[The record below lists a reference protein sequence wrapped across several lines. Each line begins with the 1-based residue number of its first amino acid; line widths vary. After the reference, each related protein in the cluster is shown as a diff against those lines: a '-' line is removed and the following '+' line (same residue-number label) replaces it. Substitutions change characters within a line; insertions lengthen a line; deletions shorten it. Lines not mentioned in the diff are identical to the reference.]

1 MDDISEKLAD
11 LLNNPESLKSMREL
25 AENIL
30 GDKSDEKKQTD
41 DVNDSIFGND
51 FDPAQIGKIMSI
63 MSKLKSG
70 SDDKRSRLLL
80 ALKPHLS
87 EPRREKVDT
96 AIKLLKIID
105 LLPILRES
113 GMFEF

>member
-11 LLNNPESLKSMREL
+11 ILNNPESLNLIREM
-25 AENIL
+25 AENML
-30 GDKSDEKKQTD
+30 GDDKSEDAQKEK
-41 DVNDSIFGND
+41 NSDSIFGD
-51 FDPAQIGKIMSI
+51 GFDPVQMGKIISI
-63 MSKLKSG
+63 MSRLKTNG
-70 SDDKRSRLLL
+70 NDNRAKLLL

-105 LLPILRES
+105 LLPLLRES